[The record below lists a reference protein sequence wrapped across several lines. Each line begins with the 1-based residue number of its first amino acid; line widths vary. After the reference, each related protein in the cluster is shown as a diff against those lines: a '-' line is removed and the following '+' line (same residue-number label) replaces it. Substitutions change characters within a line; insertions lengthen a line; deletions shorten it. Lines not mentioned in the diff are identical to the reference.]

1 MLHCSQQII
10 LWSLIF
16 IIVTIVIFYIMIYY
30 ELNNLPNTIID
41 TLSARFDKPCQLE
54 FPLGYRETVY
64 VPKKNGVYEKKLAT
78 ALLDVSFMTSTGN
91 CAAILPIQSPPNF
104 PNQVRLEGLV
114 PVSNDWSFLGYI
126 FYDQDSKQ
134 AIFAFTG
141 TEKKSLWMAD
151 ARYHQ
156 VPCSSLNNYTEGMLM
171 HEGFYGVYLAV
182 RDQLWR
188 WWNSNP
194 WVEDLFIT
202 GHSLGGALSSI
213 CAFDFA
219 NASHSNLIHYSFAS
233 PRVANVCF
241 ANAFAK
247 QVPQSLRVENTED
260 LLVMI
265 VLSQLFSYTYEHLG
279 QNVPFT
285 VSGGSLSY
293 NHIDSYYYN
302 LPSEPEC
309 AQ

>member
-1 MLHCSQQII
+1 MLQQNQQII

-16 IIVTIVIFYIMIYY
+16 VIVTIVIFYIMIYY

-41 TLSARFDKPCQLE
+41 TLSERFDKPCQLE
-54 FPLGYRETVY
+54 FPLGYREPVY

-91 CAAILPIQSPPNF
+91 CSTILPIENPPRF

-114 PVSNDWSFLGYI
+114 PVSNDWAFLGYI
-126 FYDQDSKQ
+126 FYNQDSKQ

-141 TEKKSLWMAD
+141 TERKSLWQAD

-156 VPCSSLNNYTEGMLM
+156 VQCSGLNNYSSGMLM
-171 HEGFYGVYLAV
+171 HEGFYGVYMAV
-182 RDQLWR
+182 RWQLWS
-188 WWNSNP
+188 WWGQNP
-194 WVEDLFIT
+194 WVKDLFIT

-213 CAFDFA
+213 CAFDF
-219 NASHSNLIHYSFAS
+219 SEYKPIHYSFAS

-241 ANAFAK
+241 AKKFNEI
-247 QVPQSLRVENTED
+247 VPQSLRVENTED